1 MSLALVM
8 QYADIIKTS
17 IHLRHGFTLQ
27 LVKKMRPPLWFYML
41 QTLLHNFSSLPLK
54 PCIGMAVF
62 VKLGQF
68 HSVPAAL
75 GVCALSHARLS
86 LDAIMRI
93 HIMTCAGA
101 HSYTSKH
108 CGSTNGLLDYIKSPH
123 GPQR

>member
-1 MSLALVM
+1 M

-62 VKLGQF
+62 VKPGQF

-75 GVCALSHARLS
+75 GVCALSHANCCMCCN
-86 LDAIMRI
+86 A
-93 HIMTCAGA
+93 
-101 HSYTSKH
+101 
-108 CGSTNGLLDYIKSPH
+108 
-123 GPQR
+123 